1 METQALF
8 HGYLAEIDRF
18 TDLAGRPCVT
28 IGLDGID
35 WEKLGRGDLLEACVQ
50 RLRTIV
56 RLLRFW
62 KDEEA
67 DESLNF
73 VCDFIETELLDM
85 AEELL
90 PPYRLIASR

>member
-28 IGLDGID
+28 LGLGGID
-35 WEKLGRGDLLEACVQ
+35 WEKFGQPDLLDACVQ
-50 RLRTIV
+50 RLRTVV
-56 RLLRFW
+56 RMLRFLQ
-62 KDEEA
+62 DEEVY
-67 DESLNF
+67 ESLSF

-85 AEELL
+85 ADELL
-90 PPYRLIASR
+90 PLYHLTTHH